1 MIIKTKLQIHLIF
14 LSFLLILLSTI
25 LDELSLGKAWFYLH
39 ANSLVGVQSISE
51 EINNTF
57 RLGIFFNFIL
67 ISILNTNLLFF
78 LGVTII
84 LVSLFLFLYTL

>member
-1 MIIKTKLQIHLIF
+1 
-14 LSFLLILLSTI
+14 
-25 LDELSLGKAWFYLH
+25 

-67 ISILNTNLLFF
+67 ISILNTNLFFF

-84 LVSLFLFLYTL
+84 LLSLFLFLYTL